1 MRRHAFPRAIS
12 ARAVRVS
19 FGRSRTRVR
28 VAEARPIASRSLS
41 DLKSKT
47 FEFRNE
53 LPVPRD
59 TLPAAAEQTVET
71 SAVAD
76 LTDRMSPDG
85 SLDWQVPAGNWTIIR
100 FGFACNGRMNHPASK
115 HG

>member
-28 VAEARPIASRSLS
+28 VAEAHPIASRSLS

-59 TLPAAAEQTVET
+59 TIPAAAEQTVET

-100 FGFACNGRMNHPASK
+100 FGFACTGRMNHPASK